1 MDPEV
6 TAVPG
11 EEVEPVVADPAVEP
25 ATEPAAEPAPEP
37 TEDDKLLEALDK
49 SLADF
54 APKPKVDPEADP
66 KAEPAADPAKGAEPA
81 TPEKPAEPAEKK
93 PSDEFGDLPENTKA
107 ETRERFTKLKT
118 SYDETFTELETLKQ
132 QHNDLTQRAEG
143 FANEIKATGTT
154 PEQFGI
160 MMRYIGMVNSDKVED
175 ARAAFDIIKGEYQ
188 ALARRL
194 GEDAPGFDLLDD
206 HSDLKKRYDDGELSR
221 EDAVELASARNLK
234 KAQQTPTQ
242 PAKAEPAPDADQK
255 QQVATRELARVGA
268 TIRQL
273 DPHYAAKKDQ
283 LIALSTEIIKSEP
296 DPLKWADKIMA
307 GYSKIPNPAPA
318 APATPKTVVQQ
329 PIRPGATNSS
339 GGQVSK
345 RPASAEEAVDLALS
359 QL

>member
-1 MDPEV
+1 MDPELEV
-6 TAVPG
+6 VPAAPG
-11 EEVEPVVADPAVEP
+11 EEIEPVVADPAAPADPVSEP
-25 ATEPAAEPAPEP
+25 VAEP
-37 TEDDKLLEALDK
+37 TEDDKLLEAMDK

-54 APKPKVDPEADP
+54 APKAKEHAEAETP
-66 KAEPAADPAKGAEPA
+66 AETVTDPA
-81 TPEKPAEPAEKK
+81 TPAEPVKPADPVAEKK
-93 PSDEFGDLPENTKA
+93 PSDEFGELPENTKA

-160 MMRYIGMVNSDKVED
+160 MMRYIGMVNSEKVED
-175 ARAAFDIIKGEYQ
+175 AREAFNIIKGEYQ

-206 HSDLKKRYDDGELSR
+206 HGDLKKRYDDGELSR

-234 KAQQTPTQ
+234 KSQQTPAQ
-242 PAKAEPAPDADQK
+242 PAKTEAPAPDAGQK

-268 TIRQL
+268 AIRQL

-296 DPLKWADKIMA
+296 DPLKWADKIMER
-307 GYSKIPNPAPA
+307 YSKIPNPTPAPA
-318 APATPKTVVQQ
+318 KPPVQQ

-345 RPASAEEAVDLALS
+345 RPASAEEAVDLALA